1 MCGRF
6 TLHHSVDELAKRFG
20 VELVQTDVTPSY
32 NVAPTQRVAVVTG
45 DRERSLQ
52 SFVWGLV
59 PFWAKDPSI
68 GNRMINARAETVA
81 EKPAY
86 KHAFQRRRCLIP
98 ADGFFEWKKDGKVK
112 TPMYIRFPDS
122 RLFAFAG
129 IWERWTPPEGEPV
142 NSCSIITV
150 EPNELMSSIHDRM
163 PAILEPDAEA
173 EWLDADSSD
182 PVKLQSL
189 LHPYPDGE
197 LTASPV
203 SRRVNSPSTNDPSC
217 IASITDE
224 ES

>member
-20 VELVQTDVTPSY
+20 VDLIQTDVPPSY

-45 DRERSLQ
+45 NQERSLQ

-68 GNRMINARAETVA
+68 GNRMINARAETIA

-86 KHAFQRRRCLIP
+86 KNAFQRRRCLIP
-98 ADGFFEWKKDGKVK
+98 ADGFFEWKKEGKAK

-129 IWERWTPPEGEPV
+129 IWERWSPPNGEPLD
-142 NSCSIITV
+142 SCAIITV
-150 EPNELMSSIHDRM
+150 DPNEMMSSIHDRM
-163 PAILEPDAEA
+163 PAILEPGAEA
-173 EWLDADSSD
+173 EWLDADNRD

-189 LHPYPDGE
+189 LHSYPDGE
-197 LTASPV
+197 LVASPV
-203 SRRVNSPSTNDPSC
+203 SRRVNSPANNDDSC
-217 IASITDE
+217 IASMTDD